1 MASTG
6 VKSPLSDQA
15 RKTTG
20 EALQGSVVDLVDL
33 SLQAKQAHWN
43 LVGRNFR
50 SLHLQLDEVVSS
62 ARAHTDTCAERA
74 ITIGVN
80 PDGRAQT
87 VSAKAQSPHVDPGYI
102 QDDKVIAAFIDIL
115 FSVTGRLRE
124 RIRETSETDPV
135 TENILEDIVHDL
147 EKHLW
152 MFQAQQ

>member
-1 MASTG
+1 MAAGT
-6 VKSPLSDQA
+6 VKSPLTEDA
-15 RKTTG
+15 RRTTG
-20 EALQGSVVDLVDL
+20 EALQGAVIDLIDL

-50 SLHLQLDEVVSS
+50 SLHLQLDNLVAST
-62 ARAHTDTCAERA
+62 RTHTDTCAERA
-74 ITIGVN
+74 VTIGVN

-87 VSAKAQSPHVDPGYI
+87 VSEKAQSPHVDPGYI

-115 FSVTGRLRE
+115 FSVTRRLRE
-124 RIRETSETDPV
+124 RITATAETDPV
-135 TENILEDIVHDL
+135 TENLLEEIVQDL

>member
-1 MASTG
+1 MATA

-20 EALQGSVVDLVDL
+20 EALQGSVVDLIDL

-87 VSAKAQSPHVDPGYI
+87 VSEKSKSPHVDPGYI

-115 FSVTGRLRE
+115 FSVTERLRK
-124 RIRETSETDPV
+124 RIRETAETDPV
-135 TENILEDIVHDL
+135 TENLLEDIVHDL